1 MKEVKIKVKQFG
13 IDSGIKEGDY
23 IEYDDIV
30 YKFLGYEWGTYP
42 LAENIETG
50 EQVTL
55 PHY

>member
-13 IDSGIKEGDY
+13 IDSDIKEGDY

-50 EQVTL
+50 EQVNL
-55 PHY
+55 PYY

>member
-1 MKEVKIKVKQFG
+1 MKEVTIKVKEFG
-13 IDSGIKEGDY
+13 KDSNIKVGDY
-23 IEYDDIV
+23 IEWEDIV